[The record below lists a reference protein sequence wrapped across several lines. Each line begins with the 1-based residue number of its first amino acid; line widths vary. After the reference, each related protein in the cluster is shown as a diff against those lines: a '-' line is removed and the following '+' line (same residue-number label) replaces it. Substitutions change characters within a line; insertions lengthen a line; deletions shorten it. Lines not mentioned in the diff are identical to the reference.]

1 MWKGVDLTTMKKV
14 FEMPMASVKS
24 FAAEDVITVSVIN
37 EEVNDA
43 GQTIWWTDSWTTDN
57 GGYDIFD

>member
-1 MWKGVDLTTMKKV
+1 MKKV

-24 FAAEDVITVSVIN
+24 FAAEDVITVSVIEEQVN
-37 EEVNDA
+37 EA
-43 GQTIWWTDSWTTDN
+43 GQTIWWTHSWSADN

>member
-1 MWKGVDLTTMKKV
+1 
-14 FEMPMASVKS
+14 MPMASVKS

-37 EEVNDA
+37 AGVNED
-43 GQTIWWTDSWTTDN
+43 GQNIWWTDSWTTDN